1 MIMTIEPEYLLGTRI
16 VNKNGIPE
24 IYVRMKPKTKQQKT
38 EDCFT
43 AYEALKNGQTPE
55 RTGATDGSI
64 PTHPVV
70 PCPALPEAAV
80 LNQCRRWLTSHRIFH
95 DRHGC
100 GGGDLGGG
108 YAQYGIKDAGDIIG
122 ILHNGQH
129 FEIETKAGK
138 GGRLSLGQQK
148 RKIKVEANNALYF
161 VIHGVPELEHYF
173 KGII

>member
-1 MIMTIEPEYLLGTRI
+1 MKDCDDCAHSNNCTGQGERCNDFI
-16 VNKNGIPE
+16 
-24 IYVRMKPKTKQQKT
+24 MKPKTKQQKM

-43 AYEALKNGQTPE
+43 AYDAVKRGLIPQ
-55 RTGATDGSI
+55 RQGAAYGSI

-70 PCPALPEAAV
+70 SCPILPEAAV
-80 LNQCRRWLTSHRIFH
+80 LNQCRRWLTSRRIFH
-95 DRHGC
+95 DRHNC

-122 ILHNGQH
+122 ILPNGIH
-129 FEIETKAGK
+129 FEIETKTGK

-148 RKIKVEANNALYF
+148 RKIKVEANNGLYF
-161 VIHGVPELEHYF
+161 VVHGVPELEHFF